1 MGRNTALARGI
12 NKFSRSASVKRSG
25 KWRFF
30 SKGADGKKTAP
41 KAKAGPA
48 PTASRWYQGDKSASA
63 PRQRRRKKTAKLRAS
78 ISPGTVLIVLA
89 GRFRGKRVVFL
100 KQLAS
105 GLLLV
110 TGPFK
115 VNGVPLRRLNQ
126 AYVLAT
132 STRVSLDGV
141 EVAERINDAYF
152 ARVGDSSASGTDA
165 EGEFFA
171 AEKKTVAIAQGRKD
185 DQKAVDSALLKN
197 VAKVPALR
205 AYLNAKFSLRNGDAP
220 HEMAF

>member
-1 MGRNTALARGI
+1 MPRNPELSRGV
-12 NKFSRSASVKRSG
+12 NAYSRSAAVKRSG

-30 SKGADGKKTAP
+30 SKGADGKKTAAAP
-41 KAKAGPA
+41 TKKAA
-48 PTASRWYQGDKSASA
+48 PTASRWYEGDNKA
-63 PRQRRRKKTAKLRAS
+63 PARQRRRKKTAKLRAS

-100 KQLAS
+100 KQLSS

-115 VNGVPLRRLNQ
+115 INGVPLRRLNQ

-152 ARVGDSSASGTDA
+152 ARVGDSSAGGGADG

-171 AEKKTVAIAQGRKD
+171 AEKKTVEIAQGRKD

-197 VAKVPALR
+197 VTKVPALR